1 MKVKRV
7 RTGDLRPGMLVA
19 NDIYAINGTLLA
31 LKDSIVN
38 ERMIALLQR
47 AYIQAINI
55 RQTDL
60 LDDTEGFATRK
71 FTETFDRIHN
81 DIKDTFEK
89 VVVDKEVNTKEIVE
103 ELESLM
109 VEAGNSYDLLNM
121 LLDMRK
127 ISGGIYY
134 HAIEVAMISR
144 VLGGW
149 LDMPK
154 EDVALLE
161 VAGLFHD
168 IGKCRI
174 DPKILNKKES
184 LSRSEYET
192 VRQHAIEG
200 YKIVRDKNLDG
211 RIKQAVLSHHER
223 CDGSGYPLGVKA
235 NKIGAFPRVVAIA
248 DVYAAMLEK
257 RPYRKRSYSPFEIV
271 GYLEQDCVGK
281 FDAEYLMS
289 FLSRILDAYLHRQ
302 VKLDNGIVGE
312 VIFINK
318 SNPSKPLLKILGGYL
333 DLSLTPEISI
343 VEVL

>member
-7 RTGDLRPGMLVA
+7 RTGDLQPGMLVA

-103 ELESLM
+103 ELESL
-109 VEAGNSYDLLNM
+109 
-121 LLDMRK
+121 
-127 ISGGIYY
+127 
-134 HAIEVAMISR
+134 
-144 VLGGW
+144 
-149 LDMPK
+149 
-154 EDVALLE
+154 
-161 VAGLFHD
+161 
-168 IGKCRI
+168 
-174 DPKILNKKES
+174 
-184 LSRSEYET
+184 
-192 VRQHAIEG
+192 
-200 YKIVRDKNLDG
+200 
-211 RIKQAVLSHHER
+211 
-223 CDGSGYPLGVKA
+223 
-235 NKIGAFPRVVAIA
+235 
-248 DVYAAMLEK
+248 
-257 RPYRKRSYSPFEIV
+257 
-271 GYLEQDCVGK
+271 
-281 FDAEYLMS
+281 
-289 FLSRILDAYLHRQ
+289 
-302 VKLDNGIVGE
+302 
-312 VIFINK
+312 IFINK

-333 DLSLTPEISI
+333 DLSLTLEISI